1 MVSNTNVESMIVNWL
16 HSCSEFDFV
25 TESPHLKFLSE
36 RFSANF
42 VVIQPG
48 IRLAHLST
56 KRLRYVHKLFI
67 VTSACYYAGWTSLF
81 ITNLRNISILRGV
94 APPSYI
100 TIRSSIEVRFSQAHR
115 PHVIVVLNGV
125 LQFDQCHIVVM
136 ICNPVIFGMCDDLL
150 NCRILFK
157 SVHCVKVMFTLKIRI
172 NVSIWATANL
182 PLPFTQKQSTDSNLA
197 LMLG

>member
-1 MVSNTNVESMIVNWL
+1 M
-16 HSCSEFDFV
+16 
-25 TESPHLKFLSE
+25 
-36 RFSANF
+36 
-42 VVIQPG
+42 
-48 IRLAHLST
+48 
-56 KRLRYVHKLFI
+56 
-67 VTSACYYAGWTSLF
+67 
-81 ITNLRNISILRGV
+81 
-94 APPSYI
+94 
-100 TIRSSIEVRFSQAHR
+100 
-115 PHVIVVLNGV
+115 IVVLNGV

-197 LMLG
+197 LMLVRKCSDTDINPEIMIENNCTAKK